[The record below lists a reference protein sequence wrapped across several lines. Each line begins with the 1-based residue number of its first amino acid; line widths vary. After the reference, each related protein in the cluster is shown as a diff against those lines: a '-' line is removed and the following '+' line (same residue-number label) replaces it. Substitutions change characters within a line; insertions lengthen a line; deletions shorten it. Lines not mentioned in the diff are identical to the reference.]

1 MGKIYSLPK
10 EIGEPPRF
18 ITSDNYDSFLK
29 AEQEYVEK
37 LISWGDIKET
47 FPPNQNVRWIVNR
60 VTLRWLHG

>member
-29 AEQEYVEK
+29 AEQEYEVFLPFVQRLVCLQEAWPI
-37 LISWGDIKET
+37 LI
-47 FPPNQNVRWIVNR
+47 
-60 VTLRWLHG
+60 HA